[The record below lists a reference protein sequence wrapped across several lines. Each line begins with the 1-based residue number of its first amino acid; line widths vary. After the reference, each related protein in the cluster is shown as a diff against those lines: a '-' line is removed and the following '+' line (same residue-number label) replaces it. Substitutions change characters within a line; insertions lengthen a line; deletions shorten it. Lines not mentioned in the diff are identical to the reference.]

1 MTELLGHIIGNCRI
15 EKLLGKGGMGRVYQA
30 HHISLDRDEALKVML
45 DAVAQDANF
54 QARFH
59 LEARVIS
66 ELDHH
71 HIVKLYDFDVQDGC
85 YYLRMELLPDGSLRT
100 LLRTLLDRRA
110 KDGRDW
116 PLGFGLDIVRQAADA
131 LAYAHT
137 KGIVHRDIKPDNLL
151 LSRRRTETGASL
163 YTLKVSDFGLARLT
177 EGSDLTA
184 SGVAIGTPAYMSPEQ
199 CQALDLDGRSDIYS
213 LGVVL
218 YEIVTGYPPFATRT
232 ISEAVRNHV
241 NVPPRPPREMKAD
254 LPPEVEAVILRCLA
268 KKPED
273 RFATAAELSVA
284 LRKLVNGSSRERQDT
299 PPLVSL
305 NPQVRVL
312 DAQGQTFK
320 LIGLTAAGLTAGR
333 LASNDLVL
341 DSPEVGRNHL
351 RIDWSG
357 RTVRVTDLSARGTL
371 LNGMPLP
378 TQSAQ
383 IWSVGQALQVGTF
396 TFQLENA
403 PAPAAVT
410 LGEGQE
416 RLSLIP
422 GVPTQVHVQLNN
434 RGPATAV
441 SVLVEGLP
449 AGWVQ
454 MPDRPLELAAD
465 AQVLL
470 LLTVTV
476 PATPQG
482 AAGDYVVTVRA
493 RAQAPLAEIGAARA
507 LWTVVPFARGQL
519 VVTPEQEHGREQAS
533 FTLRLTNAGNAA
545 ARYSLSADDPKHA
558 LTYLFERSEAELQ
571 PGQTIEIA
579 LMMRAAPRLLGV
591 PRRHRCTVR
600 ATSAD
605 DVQEATAQFIQTT
618 LVPEWISPAT

>member
-1 MTELLGHIIGNCRI
+1 
-15 EKLLGKGGMGRVYQA
+15 MGRVYQA
-30 HHISLDRDEALKVML
+30 HHIGLDRDEALKVML
-45 DAVAQDANF
+45 DAVAQDSNF

-100 LLRTLLDRRA
+100 LLRMLLDRRA

-177 EGSDLTA
+177 EGSNLTA
-184 SGVAIGTPAYMSPEQ
+184 SGVALGTPAYMSPEQ
-199 CQALDLDGRSDIYS
+199 CQALELDARSDIYS

-254 LPPEVEAVILRCLA
+254 LPPEVEAVIMRCLA

-273 RFATAAELSVA
+273 RFATASDLSAA
-284 LRKLVNGSSRERQDT
+284 LRKLVNGSSRAQPDT
-299 PPLVSL
+299 PPQVSL
-305 NPQVRVL
+305 VPQVRVL

-357 RTVRVTDLSARGTL
+357 RTVRVTDLSARGSTL
-371 LNGMPLP
+371 LNGRPLP
-378 TQSAQ
+378 TQSPQ
-383 IWSVGQALQVGTF
+383 IWSVGQALQVGPF
-396 TFQLENA
+396 SFQLENA
-403 PAPAAVT
+403 PAPAAVM

-416 RLSLIP
+416 RLSLTP
-422 GVPTQVHVQLNN
+422 GVPAQVQVQLNN

-454 MPDRPLELAAD
+454 MPDRPVELAAG
-465 AQVLL
+465 AQVMLL
-470 LLTVTV
+470 LNVTV
-476 PATPQG
+476 PATPEG

-493 RAQAPLAEIGAARA
+493 RAQGSTADLGAARA
-507 LWTVVPFARGQL
+507 LWTVVPFARSQL
-519 VVTPEQEHGREQAS
+519 VVIPEQEHGREQAS
-533 FTLRLTNAGNAA
+533 FTLRLSNVGNAA

-579 LMMRAAPRLLGV
+579 LTMRAAPRLLGV
-591 PRRHRCTVR
+591 SRRHRCTVR
-600 ATSAD
+600 ATSGSET
-605 DVQEATAQFIQTT
+605 QEATAQFIQTT
-618 LVPEWISPAT
+618 LVPEWISPAS

>member
-1 MTELLGHIIGNCRI
+1 VTELLGQIIGNCRI

-30 HHISLDRDEALKVML
+30 HHVHLDRDEALKVMV

-59 LEARVIS
+59 QEARVIS
-66 ELDHH
+66 ELDHN
-71 HIVKLYDFDVQDGC
+71 HIVKLYDFDVQGGR

-110 KDGRDW
+110 NDGRDW

-131 LAYAHT
+131 LAYAHS

-151 LSRRRTETGASL
+151 LSRRRTETGASI

-177 EGSDLTA
+177 DGSDLTA
-184 SGVAIGTPAYMSPEQ
+184 SGVALGTPAYMSPEQ

-218 YEIVTGYPPFATRT
+218 YEIVTGYPPFASRT
-232 ISEAVRNHV
+232 ISEAVRKHV
-241 NVPPRPPREMKAD
+241 HEQPRPPREMKAD
-254 LPPEVEAVILRCLA
+254 LPAEVEAVILRCLA
-268 KKPED
+268 KQPAD
-273 RFATAAELSVA
+273 RFATAAELSAA
-284 LRKLVNGSSRERQDT
+284 LRKLVNGSERPDT
-299 PPLVSL
+299 PPSVPLT
-305 NPQVRVL
+305 PQVRVL

-341 DSPEVGRNHL
+341 DNPEVGRNHL

-383 IWSVGQALQVGTF
+383 IWSVGQALQVGPF

-410 LGEGQE
+410 LGDGQE

-422 GVPTQVHVQLNN
+422 GVPTQVQVQLNN
-434 RGPATAV
+434 RGPAAAL
-441 SVLVEGLP
+441 SVVVEGLP
-449 AGWVQ
+449 PGWVQ
-454 MPDRPLELAAD
+454 LPDRPLELAAG

-470 LLTVTV
+470 LLPVTV
-476 PATPQG
+476 PATPEG

-493 RAQAPLAEIGAARA
+493 RSQANMAELGAARA
-507 LWTVVPFARGQL
+507 LWTVVPFVRSHLA
-519 VVTPEQEHGREQAS
+519 VAPEQEHGREQAS
-533 FTLRLTNAGNAA
+533 FTLRLSNAGNTAA
-545 ARYSLSADDPKHA
+545 HYSLSADDPKHA
-558 LTYLFERSEAELQ
+558 LTFLFERSEAELQ
-571 PGQTIEIA
+571 PGQTLEIA
-579 LMMRAAPRLLGV
+579 LTVRGAPRLLGAT
-591 PRRHRCTVR
+591 RRHLCTVR
-600 ATSAD
+600 ATSAGEI
-605 DVQEATAQFIQTT
+605 QEATAQFIQTT
-618 LVPEWISPAT
+618 LVPEWISPAG